1 VPSDLAPWRRELD
14 RPAAGSPERVVLVH
28 CSASSAKQWKPLT
41 EEMTGFLSIA
51 IDLPGHGNVNHWHGA
66 RPLSLSEE
74 AAVILDACP
83 DAPFHLVG
91 HSYGGAVALRFALNY
106 PERLRSLTLI
116 EPSCFHLL
124 KEANDGAKLLGEI
137 RAVAEAVNRGV
148 ICGDYRSAMQIFI
161 DYWSGAG
168 TWADLPEGKKTQF
181 SQLVLYIA
189 HHFWSL
195 IEEPTSLAAYA
206 GVKVPTLILCGTCSP
221 GPSRTI
227 VRLLA
232 EALPCARHCTV
243 PDAGHMSPTTHPAE
257 VNRFILEHLSKNGA
271 RTDTRGQEE
280 NSAARSDGRS
290 HAPA

>member
-1 VPSDLAPWRRELD
+1 LTPWRRKLD
-14 RPAAGSPERVVLVH
+14 RAAAVPSERVVLVH

-41 EEMTGFLSIA
+41 EEMTGFLSIP
-51 IDLPGHGNVNHWHGA
+51 IDLRGHGNVNHWHGA

-74 AAVILDACP
+74 AAAILDTCP
-83 DAPFHLVG
+83 DAALFHLVG
-91 HSYGGAVALRFALNY
+91 HSYGGAVALRFALSY

-124 KEANDGAKLLGEI
+124 KGTNGGARLLEEI
-137 RAVAEAVNRGV
+137 RAVAEAVNRGI
-148 ICGDYRSAMQIFI
+148 ICGDYRGGMQTFI
-161 DYWSGAG
+161 AG
-168 TWADLPEGKKTQF
+168 TWADLPDGKKTQF
-181 SQLVLYIA
+181 AQLALHIA

-206 GVKVPTLILCGTCSP
+206 GVKVPTLILCGTHSP

-232 EALPCARHCTV
+232 EALHRVRHCSV
-243 PDAGHMSPTTHPAE
+243 PGAGHMSPITHQAE

-280 NSAARSDGRS
+280 NSAAPSGGRS